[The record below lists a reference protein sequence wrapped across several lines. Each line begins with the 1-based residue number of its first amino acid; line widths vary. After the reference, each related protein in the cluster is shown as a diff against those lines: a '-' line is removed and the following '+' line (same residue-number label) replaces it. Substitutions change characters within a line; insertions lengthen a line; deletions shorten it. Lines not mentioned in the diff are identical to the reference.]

1 MRHLTSKITVGFLMV
16 LVISTSA
23 AAINRG
29 EALSEIISALSLPLW
44 NGKSFSDVPKDHP
57 SSRYVESAF
66 SMGILFPSDRF
77 YPDIEISKAEA
88 IAFSFRAMGWQ
99 HEAQLVASLG
109 HITGELP
116 PYLEPY
122 VNLAGETEPKMP
134 SNLLRSPSETLKED
148 DLKEL
153 TDWLKD
159 RIVSGLR
166 WDMTLNSPCYTLYLH
181 REGVGRPPKGWA
193 IALSESATEE
203 KAKAMLKKL
212 NKLNLPSYIERT
224 DCAFSVRIGPYNNYA
239 QAWLLAKGVPREF
252 GKTSILPIGGGGRTL
267 FWCMIKALPS
277 KTYITTAPS
286 IGARKLSLSEIGEHS
301 KSTAAVN
308 AGFFWKNR
316 PVGTIVIDDVPV
328 SPTYKDRSAIG
339 WDQDMV
345 YFGDGSYRL
354 SAECENNGLPI
365 SAINQPTSEGKIGFY
380 TPHFGQFAT
389 SIKGNGT
396 EFLLQGSKT
405 VKVRKSTGS
414 NHFMK
419 PEENILYL
427 RTSGLGPLSDAAEIK
442 LQTIWSDEA
451 MVGTKQVIQAGPMIL
466 GLEGPFSSEWFS
478 DSIINK
484 RHPRTL
490 AGWDGD
496 RLCWIVIDGRS
507 SWHSDG
513 ATLSEAAFI
522 ARQAGLLKAINMD
535 GGGSSQMWW
544 KGITVNRPSEGRER
558 PLPYA
563 VTFR

>member
-1 MRHLTSKITVGFLMV
+1 MRHLLKITAGFMLA
-16 LVISTSA
+16 LAISTSA
-23 AAINRG
+23 AAVNRG

-44 NGKSFSDVPKDHP
+44 NGRSFSDVPKDHP

-66 SMGILFPSDRF
+66 AMGILFPSDRF

-88 IAFSFRAMGWQ
+88 IAFSFRAMGWH
-99 HEAQLVASLG
+99 HEAKMVASLVQT
-109 HITGELP
+109 TGELP

-122 VNLAGETEPKMP
+122 VSLAGEIEPKMP
-134 SNLLRSPSETLKED
+134 PALVRSPSNTLNEEDLKDLTEWLKES
-148 DLKEL
+148 
-153 TDWLKD
+153 
-159 RIVSGLR
+159 IVSGVR
-166 WDMTLNSPCYTLYLH
+166 WDMSVNSSSYTLSLH

-193 IALSESATEE
+193 IALSENSSEE
-203 KAKAMLKKL
+203 KARATIERLKNL
-212 NKLNLPSYIERT
+212 NFPSYMEKT
-224 DCAFSVRIGPYNNYA
+224 DCAFSVRIGPYSNYA
-239 QAWLLAKGVPREF
+239 QAWLLAKRVPKEF
-252 GKTSILPIGGGGRTL
+252 GKASILPIGGGGRTL

-277 KTYITTAPS
+277 RTSITTAPS
-286 IGARKLSLSEIGEHS
+286 IGARKLSLSKIGEHS
-301 KSTAAVN
+301 HSVAAVN

-316 PVGTIVIDDVPV
+316 PVGTIVVDDIPA
-328 SPTYKDRSAIG
+328 SPTYKNRSAVG
-339 WDQDMV
+339 WNQDMAF
-345 YFGDGSYRL
+345 FGDGSFRL
-354 SAECENNGLPI
+354 SAECGDKSLPI
-365 SAINQPTSEGKIGFY
+365 SSINQPTSEGKIGFY

-396 EFLLQGSKT
+396 EFLLKRSKT
-405 VKVRKSTGS
+405 VKTRRAAGS

-451 MVGTKQVIQAGPMIL
+451 MIGAKQVIQAGPMIL

-496 RLCWIVIDGRS
+496 SLCWIVIDGRS

-535 GGGSSQMWW
+535 GGGSSQLWW
-544 KGITVNRPSEGRER
+544 KGITVNIPSEGRER